1 MHKRYEE
8 LLKKAGTDTSGKWM
22 GVEHSEKLAEL
33 IVLDIIKL
41 IKTDDT
47 VNNHC
52 AYTTYDKG
60 VIDCVVGKIITL
72 LSSEFNIKQEKIDAN
87 S

>member
-1 MHKRYEE
+1 MHKKYEE
-8 LLKKAGTDTSGKWM
+8 LIKQSGTDTSGKWM

-41 IKTDDT
+41 IKTDNS

-60 VIDCVVGKIITL
+60 VIDCVVDKIVTL
-72 LSSEFNIKQEKIDAN
+72 LTSEFNIKKEMINVN